1 MSRSGLQYLETQGF
15 AVDGTAVDIP
25 TALDRRTE
33 QVFLTGAGVAPG
45 ATAIAVGDWVALD
58 ASGSTDSA
66 RAISVVKAAAVGNG
80 NTLVVGVA
88 LEAADS
94 EGAKIKVVTRGYV
107 ERANVLGGTTLGTA
121 LVVDTTAGQAQAIA
135 AGDLAPACGVALEA
149 APAVGPDA
157 DTCDVYVYSNFYTG

>member
-33 QVFLTGAGVAPG
+33 QVFLAGA
-45 ATAIAVGDWVALD
+45 AIAQGDWVALD
-58 ASGSTDSA
+58 TGASDSA
-66 RAISVVKAAAVGNG
+66 RAITVVQAAAVANG

-88 LEAADS
+88 LEAAAAVGD
-94 EGAKIKVVTRGYV
+94 KVKVCTRGYV